1 MNYGENEKKDVEK
14 DKDSKKIGQEN
25 VRVIESI
32 FEAADENAGY
42 NIVGWLIGQKMSIM
56 TSVNF
61 LMIHVKDNVESF
73 LFQKID
79 CLVKIVT

>member
-42 NIVGWLIGQKMSIM
+42 NIVG
-56 TSVNF
+56 
-61 LMIHVKDNVESF
+61 
-73 LFQKID
+73 
-79 CLVKIVT
+79 